1 MSDPVELAKK
11 LRQDLEKT
19 EEFKNYFHLKELI
32 ENSEELK
39 ELRTS
44 IARLNSQNKFEEAN
58 ALKKIYD
65 SNPLVNNFYQ
75 AKQEISEIL
84 NQIKNMISD

>member
-19 EEFKNYFHLKELI
+19 EEFKNYFRLKELI